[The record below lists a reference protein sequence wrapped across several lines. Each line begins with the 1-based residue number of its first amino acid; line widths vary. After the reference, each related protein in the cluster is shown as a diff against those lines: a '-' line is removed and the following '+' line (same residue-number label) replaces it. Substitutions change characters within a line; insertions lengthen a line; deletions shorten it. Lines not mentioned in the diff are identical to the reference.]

1 MLMGYY
7 AINGS
12 NGLSYSNLMPGGVPS
27 LNTFATSS
35 PQVTAAI
42 NTMASDMGTT
52 SAGVSEDIYFN
63 NGAKFTAQNSLSYGY
78 NTGIVYGLWQYV
90 NQAGYTDPMSNF
102 FNQAIYSSTTAPLGF
117 TFTDYEDSINAG
129 IPVLIELSGHT
140 MLGYGYDPTGDTI
153 YVHDTWDSGGGTMSW
168 DGSYDGMNMVGVTD
182 AILEGGT
189 AATPEPSTILLIGS
203 GLLGLIG
210 LRRKRVK
217 LYARC

>member
-1 MLMGYY
+1 MAL
-7 AINGS
+7 

-102 FNQAIYSSTTAPLGF
+102 FNQAIYPAQLLRLDSPLRIMKIASMRVSLSS
-117 TFTDYEDSINAG
+117 
-129 IPVLIELSGHT
+129 LSLAAIQCLDMAMTPQVTPSMSMTPGT
-140 MLGYGYDPTGDTI
+140 RVVAQCPGMDPMT
-153 YVHDTWDSGGGTMSW
+153 
-168 DGSYDGMNMVGVTD
+168 
-182 AILEGGT
+182 E
-189 AATPEPSTILLIGS
+189 
-203 GLLGLIG
+203 
-210 LRRKRVK
+210 
-217 LYARC
+217 